1 MSSIEGV
8 EDPFGPE
15 TAGGTA
21 LLEREEAQLS
31 EPGDHERFSHYVRKE
46 KSWNPPLPV
55 NPFARCA
62 VRCGLLDAIRRN
74 SQSAQPAKKSTR
86 VLSLVKIIR
95 ITATNNGSFAPEYAE
110 VCACI
115 PSMGVQAHTLFW
127 TQTDFA
133 LGKIIKR
140 TLADVSR
147 HGGRIYNLCF
157 CRSLCT
163 QEILKQR

>member
-15 TAGGTA
+15 TA
-21 LLEREEAQLS
+21 
-31 EPGDHERFSHYVRKE
+31 
-46 KSWNPPLPV
+46 
-55 NPFARCA
+55 
-62 VRCGLLDAIRRN
+62 VRCGLLDAIRKN

-115 PSMGVQAHTLFW
+115 PSMGVQAHTLF
-127 TQTDFA
+127 
-133 LGKIIKR
+133 LGSNRLR
-140 TLADVSR
+140 T
-147 HGGRIYNLCF
+147 GQNN
-157 CRSLCT
+157 
-163 QEILKQR
+163 